1 MFYRIILII
10 FILSTPLI
18 GYAQDD
24 RLRTTGEFE
33 FNTTSAEILGEEYA
47 VNYEEVLAPD
57 EDIKWTVHVPENYDP
72 AYPPGLIVHITERN
86 LAILPFGWNTALKEK
101 NLIWI
106 SLNKTGRITPNKEML
121 LSVLSTAFIDTKY
134 PINTDRIYI
143 SSIMESC
150 ISASAAMQFYPTIFK
165 GVIYTSCLPINWKN
179 DIPNTIEE
187 MKNNRYV
194 FISGSDNN
202 LEREMRRMV
211 RKYENSGLEKI
222 QYMNIPQLAY
232 GKNLNRR
239 RLIEFIEF
247 LDTRD

>member
-1 MFYRIILII
+1 
-10 FILSTPLI
+10 
-18 GYAQDD
+18 
-24 RLRTTGEFE
+24 
-33 FNTTSAEILGEEYA
+33 
-47 VNYEEVLAPD
+47 
-57 EDIKWTVHVPENYDP
+57 
-72 AYPPGLIVHITERN
+72 
-86 LAILPFGWNTALKEK
+86 
-101 NLIWI
+101 
-106 SLNKTGRITPNKEML
+106 
-121 LSVLSTAFIDTKY
+121 
-134 PINTDRIYI
+134 
-143 SSIMESC
+143 MESC
-150 ISASAAMQFYPTIFK
+150 ISASAAIQFYATIFK